1 MSTSI
6 LGVGVD
12 QWLTFIGIMIALGMG
27 VLNWYDKRFPR
38 KNLTQLEKVQLSLNE
53 NQSIDMA
60 NKRALDA
67 EIRADKAEE
76 REIRLENLYN
86 TLKEEFEEWRKS
98 QNYKISFSAQLGTNP
113 TILSSSIYHDRRV
126 EAQPFEGEDRRK

>member
-38 KNLTQLEKVQLSLNE
+38 KNLTKLEKVQLSLTE

>member
-1 MSTSI
+1 
-6 LGVGVD
+6 L
-12 QWLTFIGIMIALGMG
+12 
-27 VLNWYDKRFPR
+27 
-38 KNLTQLEKVQLSLNE
+38 
-53 NQSIDMA
+53 A

-113 TILSSSIYHDRRV
+113 TILTSSIYHDRRV
-126 EAQPFEGEDRRK
+126 DTIPYEGEDRRK